1 MTSGVRMICAS
12 HPSRLLKLLQND
24 DFDFDSVGGRGDR
37 FVLRMTSSSTAM
49 RRRPL
54 TVRLDA
60 SLIPSS
66 RASASEVLR
75 S

>member
-12 HPSRLLKLLQND
+12 HPSRLLKLSQSV
-24 DFDFDSVGGRGDR
+24 DFDDGFVGVVRDR
-37 FVLRMTSSSTAM
+37 SVLRTTSPSTAM

-60 SLIPSS
+60 
-66 RASASEVLR
+66 
-75 S
+75 